1 MLGRPL
7 TVQEVRTSVFR
18 IGRGGRGYREAAVDA
33 YLDRVVDVM
42 RRRGSY

>member
-7 TVQEVRTSVFR
+7 TVEAVRTSVFVAR
-18 IGRGGRGYREAAVDA
+18 RGSRGYRETPVDA

-42 RRRGSY
+42 RRHGSG